1 MTLVDY
7 GYKES
12 IQSYVAEQGTNEF
25 AVGRVISEQKERY
38 CVFAESKEYEAEI
51 AGNLRFSA
59 RGREDF
65 PAVGDWVLATLYDKD
80 FAVINSVLPR
90 YSAIKRRA
98 IGRLGETQ
106 IIAAN
111 IDYAVIVVAAGRDF
125 NLNRIERYLIICND
139 AKCKPIIVVTKIDL
153 LSEREISELERD
165 ISKRIKD
172 IPVLLLSNETL
183 SGIAALRDKIEKGNT
198 YCLLGSSGVGK
209 SSLLNNLCGKEV
221 MKTGNISS
229 ITSKGKHVT
238 SYRELVVLDN
248 GGILIDNPGM
258 REVGIADNGSG
269 IDKTF
274 RTIDE
279 MARYCKYSDC
289 THSHEIGCAV
299 LAAVKN
305 GEIEQE
311 AYDNYRKLEK
321 EKAHYSS
328 TKAESHKKDRDFGKM
343 LKNFNRDKKSNKF

>member
-1 MTLVDY
+1 MTLADY
-7 GYKES
+7 GYRES
-12 IQSYVAEQGTNEF
+12 IQSYVNEQGINGFT
-25 AVGRVISEQKERY
+25 VGRVISEQKERY
-38 CVFAESKEYEAEI
+38 CVFTDSKEYEAEI

-65 PAVGDWVLATLYDKD
+65 PAVGDWVLVTLQDKE
-80 FAVINSVLPR
+80 FAVINSILPR

-98 IGRLGETQ
+98 VGRLGETQ
-106 IIAAN
+106 VIAAN
-111 IDYAVIVVAAGRDF
+111 IDYAMIVVAAGRDF
-125 NLNRIERYLIICND
+125 NFNRIERYLTICND

-153 LSEREISELERD
+153 LSEGEISELERG
-165 ISKRIKD
+165 ILKRLKNIL
-172 IPVLLLSNETL
+172 VLLLSNETL
-183 SGIAALRDKIEKGNT
+183 SGIAVLREKIARGST
-198 YCLLGSSGVGK
+198 YCMLGSSGVGK

-229 ITSKGKHVT
+229 ITSKGRHIT
-238 SYRELVVLDN
+238 SYRELVVLDG

-258 REVGIADNGSG
+258 REVGIADNDSG

-274 RTIDE
+274 DTINTI
-279 MARYCKYSDC
+279 AQYCKYSDC

-311 AYDNYRKLEK
+311 EYDNYRKLEK

-328 TKAESHKKDRDFGKM
+328 TKAEIHRKDKDFGKM
-343 LKNFNRDKKSNKF
+343 LKKFNRDKKSNIF